1 MKPHTRHCLFILF
14 VGDLSLWTSEALL
27 KCRIFWTWKHVII
40 LYLRIAQE
48 ACYWRQSEIMNFAAS
63 VSSRNSLSDCRLQ
76 MWYTKRVRGCTIWS
90 FSGSGRRFQNLFK
103 PLRRLRARRIDF
115 VILSDKSRSLPGTT
129 PRFSHCHY
137 CLRVNL
143 FPQNAKYRHDYFDKI
158 LKSRGLE
165 TLLLL
170 FAGLDGYTVYTIY

>member
-14 VGDLSLWTSEALL
+14 VGDLYLWTSEALL
-27 KCRIFWTWKHVII
+27 RCRIFWTRQNVII
-40 LYLRIAQE
+40 LYLRIARE
-48 ACYWRQSEIMNFAAS
+48 ACYWRQSEIINFAPT
-63 VSSRNSLSDCRLQ
+63 VSSRNSLSACRLQ
-76 MWYTKRVRGCTIWS
+76 IWYTKRVRGCTNWS

-103 PLRRLRARRIDF
+103 PLRRLRARRIYF
-115 VILSDKSRSLPGTT
+115 VMLSDKSRSLPGTT

-137 CLRVNL
+137 CLRINL
-143 FPQNAKYRHDYFDKI
+143 FSQNAKYRHDYFDKT

-170 FAGLDGYTVYTIY
+170 YTVWTFLTVYTI